1 MPVWRTDL
9 EVYLPSRPSDLG
21 NPPFRILLRSCRHGF
36 SLAHHRFRVTDGP
49 LLGSQEV
56 PPAVQ
61 KKGPVL
67 RAAVKRF
74 NLVEITN
81 WSTLKR
87 DAVLRSN

>member
-67 RAAVKRF
+67 RRRGEALQPCRD
-74 NLVEITN
+74 NELVYPKTGC
-81 WSTLKR
+81 
-87 DAVLRSN
+87 RSSK